1 MKRRSK
7 AGKKWINGTR
17 GVISLFLAILMVPFV
32 SIGGALLNAARG
44 NSAVAV
50 FDEALCNASNSTL
63 GTYDGFLRSR
73 FGLLA
78 MSQDTSSRGGGYT
91 AQDLISETFQYYM
104 EQNVGALSNTYV
116 TAQTDAAGI
125 YPLADTGVL
134 LSQVL
139 EYSKYTVPAR
149 LVIDGFCIDDI
160 IGNLLP
166 KMEMTKSLLGTM
178 TAGTDM
184 AQKLDACDE
193 KFDSAGEKLKACE
206 TALGEYS
213 SAYSAFDAAVR
224 EYNRLVDERAAK
236 ISECQ
241 GTISDTNADIEGYNE
256 TIDEEEEKYP
266 GLCAQWSALKNEKD
280 AYGNPVDNSEAMEE
294 LEEEHEELKTYVEA
308 QEGLEEAEENL
319 EEAEENLEAVI
330 AQYQTKLDN
339 QRTAVSNSKI
349 SYSGKISTLASSLKS
364 AGEAVV
370 AAQEAQ
376 NDLDS
381 AGVDLAVN
389 IAGNIQTGQNKS
401 MDTQIKDMEAGK
413 KAALERGDSEA
424 AYLWSNQIDEANAK
438 KNNLSDMNTILV
450 TGTTSGVNA
459 GRDSMKDFAV
469 NDYISSF
476 NTQYTKLIQLK
487 GKVDGYTL
495 ANGYETKMPGTGG
508 YYDNG
513 VMIPVTSGD
522 LERLQEGLAEDT
534 AESSFF
540 ATVKALIGFIKAM
553 VSFSAWVD
561 LELTGTINTSL
572 YSGIGGLPSSKNRS
586 EGSAYCLKS
595 SYDTED
601 SQRSDYYKQLLSSYS
616 TGSFVPGNGTG
627 ADSLIDQILNDLS
640 DLSESLEDWHWYNV
654 FKKTKALY
662 NAVTGLVGHVLE
674 FAKNAAVILA
684 EAVGQKLLL
693 AGYVAY
699 NIPNRTTY
707 GSYSL
712 PRAGSPGQGYAFYGA
727 ETEYI
732 MKGSLSEAVNQTKVF
747 NNVWLIRLAFDFGF
761 VLTNAEV
768 ASIAGEAGAVT
779 FGIGTIVVY
788 ILYMVAE
795 PFVDTLVLVNGG
807 KVPIWKST
815 LYLTPSG
822 ITDLIGVFYHLTL
835 SDAQKNTAY
844 KQVVKVMSIGKASD
858 SYAQNYADAYQSG
871 ISDPDAGGSSKV
883 VSSLTFDYTK
893 TLLMAML
900 FENKETM
907 LNRLADIIQM
917 EASYNAATN
926 IGTYTFNLDESYTY
940 LRSSGSF
947 TTNEFLPISDSAGLR
962 SKERI
967 IYRGY

>member
-1 MKRRSK
+1 
-7 AGKKWINGTR
+7 
-17 GVISLFLAILMVPFV
+17 MV
-32 SIGGALLNAARG
+32 
-44 NSAVAV
+44 
-50 FDEALCNASNSTL
+50 
-63 GTYDGFLRSR
+63 
-73 FGLLA
+73 
-78 MSQDTSSRGGGYT
+78 
-91 AQDLISETFQYYM
+91 
-104 EQNVGALSNTYV
+104 
-116 TAQTDAAGI
+116 
-125 YPLADTGVL
+125 
-134 LSQVL
+134 
-139 EYSKYTVPAR
+139 
-149 LVIDGFCIDDI
+149 
-160 IGNLLP
+160 
-166 KMEMTKSLLGTM
+166 
-178 TAGTDM
+178 
-184 AQKLDACDE
+184 QKLDACDE
-193 KFDSAGEKLKACE
+193 KFDSAREKLKACE
-206 TALGEYS
+206 TALEEYS
-213 SAYSAFDAAVR
+213 SAYSVFDAAVK

-241 GTISDTNADIEGYNE
+241 QAISNANAAIEGYSE
-256 TIDEEEEKYP
+256 TIDKEAEKYP
-266 GLCAQWSALKNEKD
+266 ELSAQWDALKNEKD
-280 AYGNPVDNSEAMEE
+280 EYGNSVDNSEALEE
-294 LEEEHEELKTYVEA
+294 LKEEHEELTTYVEA
-308 QEGLEEAEENL
+308 QEGLEEAGESLDTAESNL
-319 EEAEENLEAVI
+319 ETVI

-339 QRTAVSNSKI
+339 QRTAVSNSKS
-349 SYSGKISTLASSLKS
+349 SYSGKISTLASSVKS

-370 AAQEAQ
+370 AAQKAQ
-376 NDLDS
+376 NELDG
-381 AGVDLAVN
+381 AGVDLVVN
-389 IAGNIQTGQNKS
+389 VAGNIHTGQNKS

-438 KNNLSDMNTILV
+438 KNDLSDMNTILV
-450 TGTTSGVNA
+450 TGSSSGVKA
-459 GRDSMKDFAV
+459 GRNAMKDFAV
-469 NDYISSF
+469 YDYIGSF

-508 YYDNG
+508 YYDG
-513 VMIPVTSGD
+513 SITLPISSGN
-522 LERLQEGLAEDT
+522 LEQLQENLAGDT
-534 AESSFF
+534 INSSFF
-540 ATVKALIGFIKAM
+540 KTVRALIGFIEAM

-561 LELTGTINTSL
+561 PELTGSINTSL

-586 EGSAYCLKS
+586 EGSPYCLKS

-601 SQRSDYYKQLLSSYS
+601 SRRSDYYKQLLSSYATDS
-616 TGSFVPGNGTG
+616 AVPGNGTG

-640 DLSESLEDWHWYNV
+640 NLSESLKDWQWYNV
-654 FKKTKALY
+654 FKKIKALF
-662 NAVTGLVGHVLE
+662 NAVTSLVGHVLE

-699 NIPNRTTY
+699 NIPNRTTFS
-707 GSYSL
+707 SYSL
-712 PRAGSPGQGYAFYGA
+712 PKVGSPGQGYAFYGA

-732 MKGSLSEAVNQTKVF
+732 MKGSLSEAKNQEKVF

-768 ASIAGEAGAVT
+768 ASIAAEAGAVT

-822 ITDLIGVFYHLTL
+822 ITSLISAFYKLKL
-835 SDAQKNTAY
+835 SDEQKNTAY
-844 KQVVKVMSIGKASD
+844 KQVVNVMSGGQVSD
-858 SYAQNYADAYQSG
+858 RYAQNYADAYQSG
-871 ISDPDAGGSSKV
+871 IRDPDAGGSSRV
-883 VSSLTFDYTK
+883 VNALTFDYTR

-917 EASYNAATN
+917 EASYNAVSK

-947 TTNEFLPISDSAGLR
+947 TTNEFLPISDSAGFR
-962 SKERI
+962 SKERV

>member
-1 MKRRSK
+1 M
-7 AGKKWINGTR
+7 
-17 GVISLFLAILMVPFV
+17 
-32 SIGGALLNAARG
+32 
-44 NSAVAV
+44 
-50 FDEALCNASNSTL
+50 
-63 GTYDGFLRSR
+63 
-73 FGLLA
+73 
-78 MSQDTSSRGGGYT
+78 
-91 AQDLISETFQYYM
+91 
-104 EQNVGALSNTYV
+104 
-116 TAQTDAAGI
+116 
-125 YPLADTGVL
+125 
-134 LSQVL
+134 
-139 EYSKYTVPAR
+139 
-149 LVIDGFCIDDI
+149 
-160 IGNLLP
+160 
-166 KMEMTKSLLGTM
+166 
-178 TAGTDM
+178 
-184 AQKLDACDE
+184 
-193 KFDSAGEKLKACE
+193 
-206 TALGEYS
+206 
-213 SAYSAFDAAVR
+213 
-224 EYNRLVDERAAK
+224 
-236 ISECQ
+236 
-241 GTISDTNADIEGYNE
+241 
-256 TIDEEEEKYP
+256 
-266 GLCAQWSALKNEKD
+266 
-280 AYGNPVDNSEAMEE
+280 
-294 LEEEHEELKTYVEA
+294 
-308 QEGLEEAEENL
+308 
-319 EEAEENLEAVI
+319 
-330 AQYQTKLDN
+330 
-339 QRTAVSNSKI
+339 
-349 SYSGKISTLASSLKS
+349 
-364 AGEAVV
+364 
-370 AAQEAQ
+370 
-376 NDLDS
+376 
-381 AGVDLAVN
+381 
-389 IAGNIQTGQNKS
+389 
-401 MDTQIKDMEAGK
+401 
-413 KAALERGDSEA
+413 
-424 AYLWSNQIDEANAK
+424 
-438 KNNLSDMNTILV
+438 
-450 TGTTSGVNA
+450 
-459 GRDSMKDFAV
+459 
-469 NDYISSF
+469 
-476 NTQYTKLIQLK
+476 
-487 GKVDGYTL
+487 
-495 ANGYETKMPGTGG
+495 
-508 YYDNG
+508 
-513 VMIPVTSGD
+513 
-522 LERLQEGLAEDT
+522 
-534 AESSFF
+534 
-540 ATVKALIGFIKAM
+540 
-553 VSFSAWVD
+553 
-561 LELTGTINTSL
+561 
-572 YSGIGGLPSSKNRS
+572 
-586 EGSAYCLKS
+586 
-595 SYDTED
+595 
-601 SQRSDYYKQLLSSYS
+601 SSYS